1 MQPDKD
7 RRSKSSSFW
16 GMVFSITL
24 HIVLIGLIIFWGI
37 GNTGQISSSNPIN
50 VSLSNLYL
58 PEVKKT
64 VNKPVSNKEHI
75 KKEKKPETKPIVKE
89 DQKKEEEKETKPV
102 KKVVEKKE
110 IPKKEEK
117 KIALETK
124 KEVKPKPTA
133 KPTEKPTPKPKPK
146 PTKAPPPKPKLTKKP
161 QKKDNFKEIQDV
173 LKDIKRKQVLKE
185 LKKVS
190 TSKDREVAE
199 ANISKD
205 RTSEDSSRVQTGSD
219 GSSGSLVSP
228 VIVNIFRGMIHD
240 KISQNWG
247 IPPNIPTD
255 GSLEALILFKVDEN
269 GGVRDVK
276 VKESSGNRA
285 FDDFC
290 VRAIYKSSPLPPPPP
305 ELKEVA
311 GTKGVIVPFKN
322 EAY

>member
-37 GNTGQISSSNPIN
+37 GNTRQISSSNPIN
-50 VSLSNLYL
+50 VSLSNLDL

-64 VNKPVSNKEHI
+64 VSKPDSDKEPV
-75 KKEKKPETKPIVKE
+75 KKEKKPQTKHIFKE
-89 DQKKEEEKETKPV
+89 DQKKLEEKEAEPI
-102 KKVVEKKE
+102 KKV
-110 IPKKEEK
+110 EK

-124 KEVKPKPTA
+124 KEEKPKPTKA
-133 KPTEKPTPKPKPK
+133 PPPKPKPTKKPTPKPKPK
-146 PTKAPPPKPKLTKKP
+146 PTKAPLPKPKPTKKP
-161 QKKDNFKEIQDV
+161 EKKDSSKEIQDV

-185 LKKVS
+185 LKKGS
-190 TSKDREVAE
+190 TNQDREVAV

-205 RTSEDSSRVQTGSD
+205 RTSEDSSRVQTGS
-219 GSSGSLVSP
+219 GESSGSLVSP
-228 VIVNIFRGMIHD
+228 VIVNIFKGMIHD
-240 KISQNWG
+240 KISQNWR

-269 GGVRDVK
+269 GVVRDVK

-322 EAY
+322 EVY